1 VCVCVCAC
9 AYPQT
14 LRCLRDVL
22 KRYGDTWGQRDQAI
36 DAANPKQQ
44 HEDEL
49 AKQKLRPL
57 VKEAL
62 RTEVDEKLLS
72 YLGM

>member
-1 VCVCVCAC
+1 
-9 AYPQT
+9 
-14 LRCLRDVL
+14 VL